1 MNDGLNI
8 VLLLFCF
15 GLRLLVGAHDE
26 ALLESADLMQAMLRA
41 RQNPHV
47 TQHTGQ
53 RSIIRLVRAMQR
65 QVEAATDIFRVHDEM
80 SEIGIAYGVLD
91 RDGSTPG
98 FEEKGAAADRTE
110 AAAAKGHAEQTA

>member
-8 VLLLFCF
+8 DKHKIRK
-15 GLRLLVGAHDE
+15 GLRQTEGALDE

-41 RQNPHV
+41 RQNPDV
-47 TQHTGQ
+47 TPHTGQ

-65 QVEAATDIFRVHDEM
+65 QVEATTDIFRVHDEM

-98 FEEKGAAADRTE
+98 FEEKGAASARTE
-110 AAAAKGHAEQTA
+110 EVAANGQAEQAA